1 MRTYTSE
8 KHIGVG
14 KTVGIHRMKGNPNQ
28 VLHRHEFIE
37 LVYILEGTAVEWVDE
52 ACYNVKKGDALFI
65 NYGSTHAFT
74 SDSGFTHVEIFF
86 SPALVEQGVI
96 TADNALTLL
105 SLAAFD
111 KMRKEQNGGKISFHG
126 EDREEVEFILRAMLK
141 EYESNRVDT
150 NAVMENYLNILLTKM
165 RRADEGS
172 DADGIMKDIWQVLKD
187 YIDENPESDL
197 SLSALASKCFYNPSY
212 FSRTFKKKF
221 GTSPTEY
228 IRTKRIERAKTLL
241 REEDTPVEVIIS
253 RVGFSDRSSFY
264 HAFAAQTGMTPAEY
278 RNEGRKK

>member
-1 MRTYTSE
+1 MTISILFDYFATKCYHKWVE
-8 KHIGVG
+8 
-14 KTVGIHRMKGNPNQ
+14 GI
-28 VLHRHEFIE
+28 
-37 LVYILEGTAVEWVDE
+37 
-52 ACYNVKKGDALFI
+52 
-65 NYGSTHAFT
+65 
-74 SDSGFTHVEIFF
+74 
-86 SPALVEQGVI
+86 
-96 TADNALTLL
+96 
-105 SLAAFD
+105 
-111 KMRKEQNGGKISFHG
+111 KM
-126 EDREEVEFILRAMLK
+126 
-141 EYESNRVDT
+141 
-150 NAVMENYLNILLTKM
+150 MENYLNILLTKM

-187 YIDENPESDL
+187 YIDENPGSDL

-278 RNEGRKK
+278 RNEGRKSKKRK